1 MRNRGPRVVSAGS
14 RAHMTRI
21 DGLNH
26 ILRVRTIIR
35 SDDGRCF
42 WSLFGENGRRKGKCV
57 KISAFG
63 YVIRWPKAVN

>member
-1 MRNRGPRVVSAGS
+1 
-14 RAHMTRI
+14 MTRI

-57 KISAFG
+57 KISALG
-63 YVIRWPKAVN
+63 YVIR